1 MAVQQDMGAQSFFQ
15 LIEILRDS
23 ILNNKLINT
32 VTQGDISEVDL
43 DKQSIFPLAHIIVNN
58 AQFNS
63 TIITYNVTVLFM
75 DVVTEGKDSGIDI
88 TEAEIYAKDNEN
100 FVLNSMLNT
109 GNHVTD
115 IFNSGDKNDG
125 NTRIL
130 RESVTAEPFKD
141 RFENLL
147 AGWSFTFNVET
158 RNNINRC
165 LT

>member
-1 MAVQQDMGAQSFFQ
+1 MAVKEKMGAQSFFQ

-23 ILNNKLINT
+23 ILDNKLINT

-58 AQFNS
+58 AQFSS
-63 TIITYNVTVLFM
+63 TIITYSVTVMFM
-75 DVVTEGKDSGIDI
+75 DIVQEGKETGLDI
-88 TEAEIYAKDNEN
+88 TKSEIYGDDNEN
-100 FVLNSMLNT
+100 YVLNSMLNT

-115 IFNSGDKNDG
+115 IFNSGEKNDG
-125 NTRIL
+125 NTRIN
-130 RESVTAEPFKD
+130 RESVQAEPFKD